1 MLLKSLAILWQGFFV
16 FASECLH
23 LLLPPLFIMQQQFLE
38 TKIEYLKGVGPK
50 RAELLAKE
58 LNIRTFGDLITYYP
72 FRYVDRTRFLTVS
85 QISEEIG
92 YVQLRG
98 RIANTQMLGKG
109 QGTRLSATFRDHTG
123 SIELVWFQGIKWI
136 QDKFNTNEE
145 YVVFGKPSLFNGRYN
160 ITHPEVETMVMHASQ
175 AAETLQPFYGT
186 TEKLKAQGLTSRA
199 LGKLTRVLIASAA
212 GRLPETLPD
221 EIMQSEQLI
230 GREEA
235 LANIHFPVNPGAL
248 AKAEARL
255 KFDELFFIQL
265 RLLKLKIIRTNKL
278 QGLKFPVIGEFFNS
292 FYHKY
297 LPFELTGAQKKVLK
311 EIRADLGSGHQ
322 MNRLL
327 QGDVGSGKT
336 LVALMSM
343 LIALDNG
350 YQACLMAPTEILAVQ
365 HFATIS
371 RMLNGMEIQIDL
383 LTGNTKTAQRK
394 LLHEKLV
401 GGELHIL
408 IGTHALIEDAV
419 QFSKLGLVI
428 IDEQHRF
435 GVEQRARMWSKS
447 DALPHILVMTA
458 TPIPRTLAMT
468 LYGDLDYSVIDE
480 LPPGRRPVKT
490 YHYHDKDMPKVFG
503 FLKRQIEEGRQ
514 IYVVYPLIKESET
527 LDLKDLMEGF
537 ETIVGEFPPPQ
548 YAVSMVHGK
557 MKAKEKDAEMQRF
570 VRGETQ
576 IMVATTVIEVGVDV
590 PNASVMVIENAE
602 RFGLSQLHQLR
613 GRVGRGADQSHCLLI
628 TSYKVT
634 ADGRK
639 RIETMV
645 RTSDG
650 FEIADTDLRLRGPGD
665 LEGTQQSGIVDL
677 KIADIVRD
685 EKIIRQTRE
694 TAGNV
699 LSDDPLLEKEK
710 NSRLNEYLD
719 FMNRTRTNLGRI
731 I

>member
-1 MLLKSLAILWQGFFV
+1 
-16 FASECLH
+16 
-23 LLLPPLFIMQQQFLE
+23 MQQQFLE
-38 TKIEYLKGVGPK
+38 TKIEFLKGVGPK

-85 QISEEIG
+85 QINEEIG

-98 RIANTQMLGKG
+98 RIINVQLIGKG
-109 QGTRLSATFRDHTG
+109 HGTRLSATFRDNTG

-136 QDKFNTNEE
+136 QDKFKPDEE
-145 YVVFGKPSLFNGRYN
+145 YVVFGKPSIFSGRYN
-160 ITHPEVETMVMHASQ
+160 ITHPEIETLAMHASQ

-199 LGKLTRVLIASAA
+199 FGKLTRVLVASAT
-212 GRLPETLPD
+212 GRLSETLPD
-221 EIMQSEQLI
+221 EILLSQHLI

-235 LANIHFPVNPGAL
+235 LANIHFPLSPGAL
-248 AKAEARL
+248 SKAENRL

-265 RLLKLKIIRTNKL
+265 RLLKLKIIRTQKL
-278 QGLKFPVIGEFFNS
+278 DGLRFPVIGDFFNT
-292 FYHKY
+292 FYHQF

-336 LVALMSM
+336 LVAMMSM

-350 YQACLMAPTEILAVQ
+350 YQACLMAPTEILASQ
-365 HFATIS
+365 HYATLS
-371 RMLNGMEIQIDL
+371 RMLSGMPIHLDL
-383 LTGNTKTAQRK
+383 LTGNTRTAQRK
-394 LLHEKLV
+394 LLHEKLA

-408 IGTHALIEDAV
+408 IGTHALIEDVV
-419 QFSKLGLVI
+419 QFNKLGLVI

-435 GVEQRARMWSKS
+435 GVEQRARMWSKGEV
-447 DALPHILVMTA
+447 LPHILVMTA

-490 YHYHDKDMPKVFG
+490 YHYHDKDLPKVFG

-527 LDLKDLMEGF
+527 LDLKDLMEGY
-537 ETIVGEFPPPQ
+537 ETISREFPAPR
-548 YAVSMVHGK
+548 YAVSMLHGK
-557 MKAKEKDAEMQRF
+557 MKAKEKEAEMQRF
-570 VRGETQ
+570 VRGETH

-685 EKIIRQTRE
+685 EKIIRQSRE
-694 TAGNV
+694 IANEV
-699 LSDDPLLEKEK
+699 LADDPLLEKVK
-710 NSRLNEYLD
+710 NKRLNEYID
-719 FMNRTRTNLGRI
+719 YINRTKTNLGRI
-731 I
+731 S